1 VQYPILPSFVRGFP
15 FRVILQRVPKRFKP
29 VPFGKIFSQL
39 LLPQRHLF
47 LVQVVQIRPCQN
59 GKKHQTT
66 VSMDPSGKVQT
77 STKHINKKQC
87 LVERD
92 AQKWPKPVIL

>member
-1 VQYPILPSFVRGFP
+1 MQSLLPFVPRVQYPILPSFVRGFP

-29 VPFGKIFSQL
+29 IPFGEIFSQL

-59 GKKHQTT
+59 GKN
-66 VSMDPSGKVQT
+66 
-77 STKHINKKQC
+77 I
-87 LVERD
+87 
-92 AQKWPKPVIL
+92 KPQ